1 MSKKKHHEK
10 NHHRGSRRR
19 RDFPRPDDMERV
31 TEFLIRQGE
40 KSVAAEILNFL
51 SENEGNRYRSRA
63 LASALGY
70 ESDDDVPGFWYVLH
84 RLHEAGSVDKDNDRN
99 YFAPSADTPPS
110 EIIERRVQTAVYPKR
125 DAVEHFKA
133 EQKKPKYE
141 LGKSYT
147 GKLRTHPNGF
157 GFVTVEG
164 YDDDVFIQAEHIKQ
178 ALDGDVVT
186 IQITNSPYDD
196 SKPRNTWSKR
206 FEGKITEVVERTR
219 TELVGTLKRTN
230 RTFKFIPDESNILP
244 DITIKQKDIGKASE
258 GDKVVIHKLKFDSDT
273 SLSAK
278 VKEVLGKAGD
288 SRAEIAAIAR
298 SHGIDATFPKAVVEE
313 ANRFSEKISRE
324 ELASRL
330 DFRQK
335 VVFTIDPFDAKDFD
349 DALSIERID
358 NGDFIVGVHIADVS
372 HFVREGTNLDE
383 EAQKRSTSVY
393 LVDRVIPMLPSNL
406 SENICS
412 LNPNVDR
419 LAYSVIFRLN
429 ELAEVQD
436 YQIAKTVIHSHRRF
450 TYEEAQT
457 VIETGKG
464 DYSEEILTL
473 NQLAKH
479 LTKARMNNGAIDF
492 DTEEV
497 KFKLDANGKPIQVI
511 KKLRLDSHRLIEEF
525 MLLANKTVAKHIA
538 THFQTEELG
547 YPSIYRVHDS
557 PLPEKIKLLS
567 EFVRKL
573 GFKLELKKNA
583 LNNDTASSHALKK
596 LLQDV
601 KGSPAEVLVSEIAL
615 RSMAKAVYSDKNIGH
630 YGLAFDYYLHFTSPI
645 RRYPDLITHRLLFE
659 YENLRAQNKKM
670 RQTRLKKLS
679 TLIPAICDHASSQE
693 RMATEAER
701 DSIKLKQV
709 EYISEHIGNIYGG
722 VISGV
727 TEFGIYV
734 RIDDLNVEGL
744 VHIKNLQDDYYEFD
758 ERSYA
763 LIGKRTHRK
772 LQLGKR
778 VKIKVHSVDTRR
790 RTIDFLLV
798 NG

>member
-1 MSKKKHHEK
+1 MSKKKSHHQPHGRNSK
-10 NHHRGSRRR
+10 RKRHY
-19 RDFPRPDDMERV
+19 PRPDDMERV
-31 TEFLIRQGE
+31 MEFLIRQGE

-51 SENEGNRYRSRA
+51 SENEGKRYRSRE

-70 ESDDDVPGFWYVLH
+70 DSNDEIPGFWYVLH
-84 RLHEAGSVDKDNDRN
+84 RLHEAGSVDKDSERR

-125 DAVEHFKA
+125 DAIEHLKA
-133 EQKKPKYE
+133 EKKKAKYE
-141 LGKSYT
+141 LGKAYV
-147 GKLRTHPNGF
+147 GKLRTNPNGY

-164 YDDDVFIQAEHIKQ
+164 YDDEIFVPAEHIKR
-178 ALDGDVVT
+178 ALDGDIVSVL
-186 IQITNSPYDD
+186 ITNSPYDE
-196 SKPRNTWSKR
+196 SKPRTTWSKR
-206 FEGKITEVVERTR
+206 FEGKITAVLERTR
-219 TELVGTLKRTN
+219 TELVGILRRT
-230 RTFKFIPDESNILP
+230 RRAFKFIPDDSCILP
-244 DITIKQKDIGKASE
+244 DITIKQKDAAQAE
-258 GDKVVIHKLKFDSDT
+258 DGDKVVIHKFTFNSDT
-273 SLSAK
+273 SLTAK

-288 SRAEIAAIAR
+288 SRAEVAAIAR
-298 SHGIDATFPKAVVEE
+298 SYGIDATFPKAVIEE
-313 ANRFSEKISRE
+313 ANRLSDEISEE

-330 DFRQK
+330 DLRHK

-349 DALSIERID
+349 DALSIERAD

-372 HFVREGTNLDE
+372 HFVREGTKLDE
-383 EAQKRSTSVY
+383 EARKRSTSVY

-412 LNPNVDR
+412 LNPHVDR

-436 YQIAKTVIHSHRRF
+436 YQIVKTVIHSRRRF
-450 TYEEAQT
+450 TYEEVQT
-457 VIETGKG
+457 ILETGEG
-464 DYSEEILTL
+464 EYCEEILML
-473 NQLAKH
+473 HRLAKH
-479 LTKARMNNGAIDF
+479 LNKARMNNGAIDF

-497 KFKLDANGKPIQVI
+497 KFKLDANGKPIEVI

-525 MLLANKTVAKHIA
+525 MLLANKTVAEHIA
-538 THFQTEELG
+538 THYQTEALA
-547 YPSIYRVHDS
+547 YPCIYRVHDS

-567 EFVRKL
+567 EFVKKL
-573 GFKLELKKNA
+573 GYKLELKKNA

-596 LLQDV
+596 LLHDV
-601 KGSPAEVLVSEIAL
+601 KGSPVETLVNEVAL

-645 RRYPDLITHRLLFE
+645 RRYPDLVTHRLLFE
-659 YENLRAQNKKM
+659 YETLRQQNKKM
-670 RQTRLKKLS
+670 RQARLKALS
-679 TLIPAICDHASSQE
+679 ALIPKICDHASTQE
-693 RMATEAER
+693 RLATEAER

-709 EYISEHIGNIYGG
+709 EYISEHIGNIYSG

-758 ERSYA
+758 ERIYA
-763 LIGKRTHRK
+763 LVGKRTHRK

-778 VKIKVHSVDTRR
+778 VRIKVHSVDRQR

-798 NG
+798 QA

>member
-1 MSKKKHHEK
+1 MSKKKHRQTPQRSAK
-10 NHHRGSRRR
+10 RK
-19 RDFPRPDDMERV
+19 RDYPRPDDMERV
-31 TEFLIRQGE
+31 MEFLIRQGE

-51 SENEGNRYRSRA
+51 SENEGKRYRSRE

-70 ESDDDVPGFWYVLH
+70 DSNDDVPGFWYVLH
-84 RLHEAGSVDKDNDRN
+84 RLHEAGSVDKDNERN

-125 DAVEHFKA
+125 DAIEHLKA
-133 EQKKPKYE
+133 EQRKPKYE
-141 LGKSYT
+141 LGKSYI

-164 YDDDVFIQAEHIKQ
+164 YDDEIFVPAEHIKQ
-178 ALDGDVVT
+178 ALDGDVVSV
-186 IQITNSPYDD
+186 QITNSPYDD

-206 FEGKITEVVERTR
+206 FEGKITEVIERTR
-219 TELVGTLKRTN
+219 TELVGTLKRAN
-230 RTFKFIPDESNILP
+230 RAFKFIPDESNILP
-244 DITIKQKDIGKASE
+244 DITIKQKDIGKATE

-273 SLSAK
+273 SLTAK

-288 SRAEIAAIAR
+288 SRAEVAAIAR
-298 SHGIDATFPKAVVEE
+298 SHGIDASFPKAVVEE
-313 ANRFSEKISRE
+313 ANRFSDKISKE

-330 DFRQK
+330 DFRNK

-349 DALSIERID
+349 DALSIERAD

-372 HFVREGTNLDE
+372 HFVREGTKLDE

-412 LNPNVDR
+412 LNPHVDR

-450 TYEEAQT
+450 TYEEAQAI
-457 VIETGKG
+457 IETGEG
-464 DYSEEILTL
+464 DYCEEILML
-473 NQLAKH
+473 NRLAKH
-479 LTKARMNNGAIDF
+479 LHKARMNNGAIDF

-497 KFKLDANGKPIQVI
+497 KFKLDATGKPIQVI

-538 THFQTEELG
+538 THYQTEELG
-547 YPSIYRVHDS
+547 YPSVYRVHDS

-567 EFVRKL
+567 EFVKKL
-573 GFKLELKKNA
+573 GYKLELKKNA

-596 LLQDV
+596 LLHEV
-601 KGSPAEVLVSEIAL
+601 KGSPVETLVTEVAL
-615 RSMAKAVYSDKNIGH
+615 RSMSKAVYSDKNIGH

-659 YENLRAQNKKM
+659 YETLREQNKKM

-679 TLIPAICDHASSQE
+679 ALIPEICDHASTQE
-693 RMATEAER
+693 RLATEAER

-734 RIDDLNVEGL
+734 RIDELNVEGL

-758 ERSYA
+758 ERIYA
-763 LIGKRTHRK
+763 LVGKRTHRK

-778 VKIKVHSVDTRR
+778 VKIKVHSVDMRR